1 MAITANVIDCL
12 HGRPAAG
19 LAVHLKRRG
28 DNGWDNCA
36 SGSTGH
42 DGAVA
47 GWSPS
52 PPARTDRGLYRLV
65 FDSGSYYAVLGVE
78 SFHSRV
84 TIEFIVAD
92 PDADFHV
99 PLLLGPYAYTTFRSD
114 Q

>member
-28 DNGWDNCA
+28 DTGWDECA
-36 SGSTGH
+36 SGSTGQ
-42 DGAVA
+42 DGTVA
-47 GWSPS
+47 GWT
-52 PPARTDRGLYRLV
+52 PPPPDRPNRGLYQLI
-65 FDSGSYYAVLGVE
+65 FDSGSYYAVLGVA

-92 PDADFHV
+92 SNIDFHV